1 MPAAPRTARR
11 RSRPPLTP
19 AGIVQAA
26 LDLAAERG
34 DFSMRALGQRLG
46 VDPMAVYRHFADKN
60 ALLDAMLDAALADFH
75 PPASGE
81 GPEAGDTLQ
90 ALRRMARDFRAALLR
105 HPGMAERVAMN
116 RPATGPHTLELAE
129 ATLSK
134 LFKLGLEARDAI
146 TGFEALVQLISG
158 FVRAEEPVHA
168 RKEGGER
175 AWLADMQ
182 AAYSAVPADRF
193 PHVARMA
200 AQMPEQTL
208 DHQFEYAVDL
218 LLESLAR
225 RART

>member
-1 MPAAPRTARR
+1 MPVAPRTARR
-11 RSRPPLTP
+11 RGRPPLTP
-19 AGIVQAA
+19 AGIVQVA

-34 DFSMRALGQRLG
+34 DFSMRALGQKLG
-46 VDPMAVYRHFADKN
+46 ADPMAVYRHFADKN
-60 ALLDAMLDAALADFH
+60 ALLDAMLDAALADFQ
-75 PPASGE
+75 PP
-81 GPEAGDTLQ
+81 GPDAADPLAG
-90 ALRRMARDFRAALLR
+90 LRRMSHDFRAALLR

-129 ATLSK
+129 ATLGK
-134 LFKLGLEARDAI
+134 LFRLGLEASDAI
-146 TGFEALVQLISG
+146 TGFEALVQFISG

-168 RKEGGER
+168 RDDGGES
-175 AWLADMQ
+175 AWLAEMQ

-208 DHQFEYAVDL
+208 DRQFEYAIDL

-225 RART
+225 RARK